1 MCGRFAATA
10 TVGDLTEWFD
20 LDQVVD
26 EPVATFNAAPTD
38 AVPAIVARFDVTA
51 DRVVRKLVTPRWG
64 LVPSWSK
71 TPSGGARMINAR
83 SETVATKP
91 AFARAF
97 ATRRCLIPADGFYE
111 WKTVTDVSGKSRKQ
125 PWFIRPAEGG
135 MMVMAG
141 IYEFWKDRSLGADA
155 VWLTTCS
162 IITAASTDA
171 LGHLHDRMPMVVAR
185 ADWRDW
191 LDPTLTDPHAAQALL
206 RVDGGERVRTYEVA
220 PLVNSVRNDG
230 PELLLPLA

>member
-10 TVGDLTEWFD
+10 TVDDLIELFD

-26 EPVATFNAAPTD
+26 EPVPTYNAAPTD
-38 AVPAIVARFDVTA
+38 PVPAVVARLDAESGT
-51 DRVVRKLVTPRWG
+51 VVRKLVTPRWG

-71 TPSGGARMINAR
+71 SPAGAARMINAR

-91 AFARAF
+91 AFAKAF

-111 WKTVTDVSGKSRKQ
+111 WETVPDAAGKPRKQ
-125 PWFIRPAEGG
+125 PWFIRPADDSP
-135 MMVMAG
+135 MVMAG

-171 LGHLHDRMPMVVAR
+171 LGHLHDRMPMVVDP
-185 ADWRDW
+185 ADWSDW
-191 LDPTLTDPHAAQALL
+191 LDPALTDPHAARALL
-206 RVDGGERVRTYEVA
+206 RVDGGGQVRTYEVA
-220 PLVNSVRNDG
+220 PLVNQVRNDG
-230 PELLLPLA
+230 PELIAPLD